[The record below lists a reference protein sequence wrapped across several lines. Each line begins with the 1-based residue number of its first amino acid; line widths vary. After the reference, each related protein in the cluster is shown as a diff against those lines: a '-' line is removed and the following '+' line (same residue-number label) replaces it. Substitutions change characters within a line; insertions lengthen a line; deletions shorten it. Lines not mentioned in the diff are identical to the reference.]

1 MINIFKRIREQL
13 NLFLFDNK
21 DRVKGFFYYLT
32 FFACIVVSVAILLY
46 YGFDHD
52 QAEYTILQNVIKWNL
67 VVFLSN
73 YLVRLFFSFERWEFI
88 RTTKFEGLLM
98 LLLIYEAISQFFY
111 KRPLLDMLF
120 SYLGIEAY
128 EGFYVI
134 FTQLYI
140 LLFIAL
146 QLIKYLRQAINL
158 SVKPAIMFILSF
170 LAIILVGS
178 GLLMLPEMTVQEGS
192 MNYIDA
198 LFTAVSATCITGL
211 IVVDTATFFTMKGQA
226 VILLM
231 MQLGGIGIISFAS
244 FFAFFLKKGL
254 SFRHQT
260 VLQDFLSED
269 SLDSSK
275 KLIRQI
281 IFFTVSIEG
290 AGILMLHLLWDD
302 RLGFAGVGQK
312 FFYSTFHGVSAFCNA
327 GFALFSNGLME
338 EYVGDAYLMH
348 VVLAVLIILGG
359 IGFPALRDILSIE
372 NLRERI
378 NKPWKQWKSSTSVAV
393 YASVVLIISGS
404 IGFYFLE
411 QDGALQDLN
420 FFEQL
425 VTSFFQSVTTRT
437 AGFNTVDIGA
447 LALPTLVMFVFLM
460 FIGASSG
467 GTGGGIKTSTF
478 FLIMLSVRATITGKN
493 QLQYKRRNISFTLLN
508 KAYSIFI
515 FSALFILAA
524 VFILTIT
531 EEGVDIMSLL
541 FETVSA
547 YATVGLSMG
556 ITADLSDVGKLIIA
570 LAMFMGRVGLLTF
583 AFALS
588 KRVRSNNYTYPNT
601 NMMVG

>member
-1 MINIFKRIREQL
+1 MINLFKRIREQF
-13 NLFLFDNK
+13 NFFLFDNK
-21 DRVKGFFYYLT
+21 DRVRLLFYYLT
-32 FFACIVVSVAILLY
+32 LLACVVVSVTIVYY
-46 YGFDHD
+46 YGFEHTYE
-52 QAEYTILQNVIKWNL
+52 EYKLLQKIIKWNL
-67 VVFLSN
+67 IVFVSN
-73 YLVRLFFSFERWEFI
+73 YLIRLFFSFERINFL
-88 RTTKFEGLLM
+88 RNTLFEGILMM
-98 LLLIYEAISQFFY
+98 LLVYEAMSQLLY
-111 KRPLLDMLF
+111 HRPLIDVLF
-120 SYLGIEAY
+120 KYMGIEAF
-128 EGFYVI
+128 EGFYVV

-140 LLFIAL
+140 MLFIAI
-146 QLIKYLRQAINL
+146 QLMKYLREAINL
-158 SVKPAIMFILSF
+158 SIKPAWMFIASF
-170 LAIILVGS
+170 LLIILTGS

-211 IVVDTATFFTMKGQA
+211 IVVDTATFFTVKGQS
-226 VILLM
+226 VILLL

-281 IFFTVSIEG
+281 IFFTFAIELVG
-290 AGILMLHLLWDD
+290 VILLYFLWDD
-302 RLGFAGVGQK
+302 KLAFSGIGEK
-312 FFYSTFHGVSAFCNA
+312 LFYSTFHGVSAFCNA

-348 VVLAVLIILGG
+348 IVLAVLIVLGG
-359 IGFPALRDILSIE
+359 IGFPALRDMFSIE
-372 NLRERI
+372 NLRERL
-378 NKPWKQWKSSTSVAV
+378 NKPWKQWKLSTTVAV
-393 YASVVLIISGS
+393 YASALLILGGA

-411 QDGALQDLN
+411 SHNTLSGLG
-420 FFEQL
+420 FFERL
-425 VTSFFQSVTTRT
+425 VTSMFQSVTTRT

-447 LALPTLVMFVFLM
+447 LGLPTLVMFVFLM

-478 FLIMLSVRATITGKN
+478 FLIMLSVRSTITGKN
-493 QLQYKRRNISFTLLN
+493 QLQFKRRNISYTLLN

-515 FSALFILAA
+515 FSALFILAS

-531 EEGVDIMSLL
+531 EQGKDIMSLL

-547 YATVGLSMG
+547 FATVGLSMG
-556 ITADLSDVGKLIIA
+556 ITADLSDIGKIIIA
-570 LAMFMGRVGLLTF
+570 IAMFMGRVGLLTF

-588 KRVRSNNYTYPNT
+588 NRVKSNNFRYPNT
-601 NMMVG
+601 NMIVG